1 VIAMRTVG
9 FALLA
14 VAATVLCGGSLRA
27 QTWYAPGVQVDVNRP
42 HTPFDCELPIGKQW
56 YGSREVCLEYLCGGR
71 NVYNEYI
78 FDQDNRRRKNPCY
91 GQSPTDF
98 GEHTN

>member
-1 VIAMRTVG
+1 MRRLFAYVGLAMWLSLHAG
-9 FALLA
+9 LA
-14 VAATVLCGGSLRA
+14 VA
-27 QTWYAPGVQVDVNRP
+27 QAPSGPSVQIDVNRP
-42 HTPFDCELPIGKQW
+42 RTPFDCHLPIGTQW
-56 YGSREVCLEYLCGGR
+56 YGSREVCLQYLCGGR

-98 GEHTN
+98 GERFD